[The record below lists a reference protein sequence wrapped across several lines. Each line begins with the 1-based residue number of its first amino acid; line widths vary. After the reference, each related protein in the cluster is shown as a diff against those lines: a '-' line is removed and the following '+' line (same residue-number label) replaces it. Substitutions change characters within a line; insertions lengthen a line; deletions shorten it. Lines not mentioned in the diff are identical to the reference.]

1 MKNTKSGLTTTKATL
16 QPYSPAELR
25 EISDNIQQYLRESLR
40 EYTYTDEHN
49 QPQVAYGS
57 LTHTCRQR
65 LYLMQ
70 KDLLRHGTHN
80 QEAAAGFTYK
90 VIGETIC

>member
-25 EISDNIQQYLRESLR
+25 EIAENIQQYLRESLR

-49 QPQVAYGS
+49 QPRVAYGS
-57 LTHTCRQR
+57 LTGTCRER

-80 QEAAAGFTYK
+80 EETTDGFTYK
-90 VIGETIC
+90 VLGTTFC